1 MMPQEEERFEERL
14 RNWGRWAKDSHWYYS
29 FSAPL
34 PVPSDQEETPR
45 QRISEEIDVID
56 ALEISKAWTAIG
68 GDFSTLRIQKAKFV
82 VAIRYIERGKSDHEI
97 ISFIRKIWGLSIRVS
112 ELKDLIP
119 FGKYLISKHLDSP
132 F

>member
-1 MMPQEEERFEERL
+1 MSPQEEERFEERL

-34 PVPSDQEETPR
+34 SVHPDQEEAPR

-82 VAIRYIERGKSDHEI
+82 VALHYVERHKSEEEQLA
-97 ISFIRKIWGLSIRVS
+97 FIRRIWGLNIRIS

-119 FGKYLISKHLDSP
+119 FGRYLISKHLDSP